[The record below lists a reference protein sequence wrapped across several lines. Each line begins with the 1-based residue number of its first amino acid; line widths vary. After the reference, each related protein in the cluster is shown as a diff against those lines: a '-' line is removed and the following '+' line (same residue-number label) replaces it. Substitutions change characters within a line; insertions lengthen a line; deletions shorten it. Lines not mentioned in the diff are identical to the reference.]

1 MIDQVNW
8 ANISD
13 AWKRK
18 RRTRLTYVDL
28 FSGAGGISKGFEMAG
43 MEGIY
48 GLDHFDSAVQTY
60 ARNFD
65 HPIFNFQTLKAQ
77 NEISEI
83 QGLNNTF
90 FCGSYCGYGFHED
103 GLNSGIE
110 ISNKL

>member
-18 RRTRLTYVDL
+18 RRTRFTYVDL

-48 GLDHFDSAVQTY
+48 G
-60 ARNFD
+60 
-65 HPIFNFQTLKAQ
+65 
-77 NEISEI
+77 
-83 QGLNNTF
+83 
-90 FCGSYCGYGFHED
+90 
-103 GLNSGIE
+103 
-110 ISNKL
+110 